1 MNLTGTELLMRSNYT
16 TNPLSIRDKKNPSAY
31 LMGKKKLDNP
41 GLSYF
46 GSRSYWLNNEKHL
59 GYKGH
64 EYDLFEYSRIIDTEA
79 MVAKAFERKRSLI
92 FKNGYFF
99 ESDNKDNIEYIESR
113 IREIEYTTGK
123 TFRSFV
129 EEMAYN
135 LVMFHNAY
143 IAIIRDEDH
152 STGMTYEDGNKE
164 LEPIAGWFNLPTESI
179 QRKIKPNGTISM
191 YRQYIDA
198 NNFVMFKPDKIKH
211 LKYNARG
218 GFTIGTPPLEAVKD
232 DILALRRIEES
243 VETLIYKGLFPMIHV
258 RVGTEN
264 RPATVMRDGTDEVQA
279 MNRIMQ
285 ELDDYGG
292 VTTNERVEIKAIG
305 AESLAL
311 RAEAYLEYFKDR
323 VMLGLGVSDIDMGVG
338 DSSGKATG
346 QIISQTLKEA
356 VINMQGT
363 IADFITHSLFAP
375 LLVES
380 GRYKASYEIKSGDM
394 VKFRFN
400 HVDQEAQVKLESHVL
415 NLYNSGLISFNEA
428 RKEIGYKELSDRE
441 IRHIGK
447 EKELITPTHEVES
460 TKVATEAAALS
471 TKAAAASTSTT
482 KTANS
487 SGNTTKAQG
496 SAKAAQSKT
505 SPKNQF
511 SDSLA
516 LTREDI
522 LIVQDNH
529 ELLELTIVDY
539 LKSILDTDNLCNDNI
554 VSNLGKIA
562 SSRIAHL
569 RDSGQEFTEE
579 EFNSLL
585 VEICEPLEDLI

>member
-1 MNLTGTELLMRSNYT
+1 MNLTGTELLIRSNYSVS
-16 TNPLSIRDKKNPSAY
+16 PLSIRDKKNPSAY
-31 LMGKKKLDNP
+31 LMGKKRIDNP

-46 GSRSYWLNNEKHL
+46 GSRSYWLNNEKHA

-99 ESDNKDNIEYIESR
+99 ESDSKENIEYIESR

-123 TFRSFV
+123 TFRSFI

-143 IAIIRDEDH
+143 IALIRDEKH
-152 STGMTYEDGNKE
+152 STGEVHEDGNKE

-179 QRKIKPNGTISM
+179 QRKIKPNGDISM

-198 NNFVMFKPDKIKH
+198 NNFVLFRPDKIRH

-218 GFTIGTPPLEAVKD
+218 GFTIGAPPLEAVKD

-258 RVGTEN
+258 KVGTEN
-264 RPATVMRDGTDEVQA
+264 RPATIMRDGTDEVQA

-311 RAEAYLEYFKDR
+311 RVEAYLEYFKDR

-356 VINMQGT
+356 VINMQDA
-363 IADFITHSLFAP
+363 IADFITNSLFTP

-380 GRYKASYEIKSGDM
+380 GRYKASYEIKCNEM
-394 VKFRFN
+394 VKFKFN
-400 HVDQEAQVKLESHVL
+400 HVDQEAQIKIESHIL
-415 NLYNSGLISFNEA
+415 NLYNSGLISLNEA
-428 RKEIGYKELSDRE
+428 RKEMGYKEMSDKE
-441 IRHIGK
+441 IQHIGK

-460 TKVATEAAALS
+460 TKAT
-471 TKAAAASTSTT
+471 TKAAVISAKATATS

-496 SAKAAQSKT
+496 SAKAAQAKT

-511 SDSLA
+511 SDSIV
-516 LTREDI
+516 LTLEDI

-562 SSRIAHL
+562 SNRIMSL
-569 RDSGQEFTEE
+569 RDSGQEFTET